1 MLFLEFKLFF
11 DKMNG
16 YVGGYVM
23 YDVIVLGKGPAGI
36 QAALYIKRASLNVLV
51 IGKDGGALAKTDKI
65 GNYYGF
71 TQISGPEL
79 LEQGY
84 KHAKALDIELIEE
97 EVTGLSFGLEYT
109 VTTTQNT
116 YLSKAVII
124 ATGSPR
130 ATVKIP
136 NLKELEGKGVS
147 YCAICDAFFYRK
159 KIVGVLGHGD
169 YAAQEAHELVNVA
182 DEVIVFTNGLEPTGQ
197 FDPRVKI
204 IKNRIK
210 NLVGTD
216 RLQAVTLD
224 NDSTIEINGLFIAL
238 GSASAT
244 DLALKIGA
252 LVENNKIIVDEK
264 KQTNVPGLF
273 AAGDCTPGM
282 MQIAKAVGD
291 GCVAGLECIAY
302 IRNLK

>member
-1 MLFLEFKLFF
+1 
-11 DKMNG
+11 
-16 YVGGYVM
+16 M

-36 QAALYIKRASLNVLV
+36 QAAVYIKRANINVLV
-51 IGKDGGALAKTDKI
+51 IGKDGGALSKTDKI

-79 LEQGY
+79 LEEGF
-84 KHAKALDIELIEE
+84 KHAKALNIELINE
-97 EVTGLSFGLEYT
+97 EVTGLSFGLDFE
-109 VTTTQNT
+109 VTTTLNA
-116 YLSKAVII
+116 YHAKAVIL

-130 ATVKIP
+130 ASVRIP
-136 NLKELEGKGVS
+136 NLKELEGRGVS

-182 DEVIVFTNGLEPTGQ
+182 DQVIVFTNGLDPVGH
-197 FDPRVKI
+197 FDPRVKFV
-204 IKNRIK
+204 KNKIK

-216 RLQAVTLD
+216 RLQAVMLD
-224 NDSTIEINGLFIAL
+224 DESTVDVSGLFIAL

-264 KQTNVPGLF
+264 RQTNVPGLF
-273 AAGDCTPGM
+273 AAGDCTPGI

-291 GCVAGLECIAY
+291 GCVAGLESIAF

>member
-1 MLFLEFKLFF
+1 MS
-11 DKMNG
+11 D
-16 YVGGYVM
+16 VGGYVM

-84 KHAKALDIELIEE
+84 KHAKSLGIELIEE

-197 FDPRVKI
+197 FDSRVKF

-210 NLVGTD
+210 NLVGRD

-273 AAGDCTPGM
+273 AAGDCTPGV

>member
-1 MLFLEFKLFF
+1 
-11 DKMNG
+11 
-16 YVGGYVM
+16 M

-36 QAALYIKRASLNVLV
+36 QAAVYIKRSNLNVLI
-51 IGKDGGALAKTDKI
+51 IGKDGGALSKTDKI
-65 GNYYGF
+65 ANYYGF
-71 TQISGPEL
+71 SQISGPEL
-79 LEQGY
+79 LEQGF
-84 KHAKALDIELIEE
+84 KHAQSLNIEIVSE
-97 EVTGLSFGLEYT
+97 EVTGLSYGLEYT
-109 VTTTQNT
+109 VTTTHNT
-116 YLSKAVII
+116 YQSKAVII

-130 ATVKIP
+130 ATIKIP

-197 FDPRVKI
+197 FDPRVKFV
-204 IKNRIK
+204 KDKIK
-210 NLVGTD
+210 NLVGID
-216 RLQAVTLD
+216 RLQAITLD
-224 NDSTIEINGLFIAL
+224 NDSTIEISGLFIAL

-252 LVENNKIIVDEK
+252 LVENNKIVVDEK

-273 AAGDCTPGM
+273 AAGDCTPGI

-291 GCVAGLECIAY
+291 GCIAGLETIAY
-302 IRNLK
+302 IRKLK

>member
-1 MLFLEFKLFF
+1 
-11 DKMNG
+11 
-16 YVGGYVM
+16 M

-36 QAALYIKRASLNVLV
+36 QAAVYIKRSNLNVLI
-51 IGKDGGALAKTDKI
+51 IGKDGGALSKAEKI
-65 GNYYGF
+65 ANYYGF

-79 LEQGY
+79 LEQGF
-84 KHAKALDIELIEE
+84 KQAQSLNIEIVSE
-97 EVTGLSFGLEYT
+97 EVTGLSYGLEYT

-116 YLSKAVII
+116 YQSKAVII

-130 ATVKIP
+130 ATIKIP

-182 DEVIVFTNGLEPTGQ
+182 DEVIVFTNGLEPTGH
-197 FDPRVKI
+197 FDSRVKFV
-204 IKNRIK
+204 KDKIK
-210 NLVGTD
+210 NLVGID
-216 RLQAVTLD
+216 RLQAITLD
-224 NDSTIEINGLFIAL
+224 NDSTIELSGLFIAL

-252 LVENNKIIVDEK
+252 LVENNKIVVDEK

-273 AAGDCTPGM
+273 AAGDCTPGI

-291 GCVAGLECIAY
+291 GCIAGLETIAY
-302 IRNLK
+302 IRKLK

>member
-1 MLFLEFKLFF
+1 
-11 DKMNG
+11 
-16 YVGGYVM
+16 M

-84 KHAKALDIELIEE
+84 KHAKSLGIELIEE

-109 VTTTQNT
+109 VTTTQDT

-136 NLKELEGKGVS
+136 NLKELEGRGVS

-216 RLQAVTLD
+216 RLQAITLD

-273 AAGDCTPGM
+273 AAGDCTPGV

>member
-1 MLFLEFKLFF
+1 MS
-11 DKMNG
+11 D
-16 YVGGYVM
+16 VGGYVM

-36 QAALYIKRASLNVLV
+36 QAALYIKRANLNVLV

-109 VTTTQNT
+109 VTTTENT

-197 FDPRVKI
+197 FDPRVKF

-302 IRNLK
+302 IRNLT